1 MSNWDELNQA
11 EEPAAEFL
19 QSLGWQFV
27 PAERLDNERAS
38 ARDVLLLPRLEAAI
52 RRLNP
57 WISEDNIKRVIRT
70 ISNPQATNLL
80 EANEQLYN
88 AMTYSVSVTQDT
100 GDGMGVKSRSVYL
113 LGFDPEQTQQNE
125 FVFTRQFTV
134 QNVKNQHIIPD
145 IVLFVNGLPLAIL
158 ECKSPK
164 ITDPVGEGIKQ
175 LARYQELEDRYV
187 DRGAPKLFETVQVLV
202 SLCGIKAHYATVGTP
217 KAFWS
222 EWKSPYPLSLDEFEK
237 RGFNSHSQNVLLYGL
252 FRLENLLDLIQN
264 FIVFEVDGGRSVK
277 KLARYQQFIA
287 VNESIQRI
295 THNEG
300 HDRGGIVW
308 HTQGSGKSLTMV
320 YLATK
325 LRRLTALDN
334 PTLVIVTDRTDLD
347 RQITKTFRNAGFP
360 DPYQAT
366 RSHYKKEGKVILD
379 KDDKQKYKID
389 SRNLVG
395 SLEELLECSAG
406 RTIMTTVQKFGGFND
421 EITAADNIFVL
432 VDEAHRTQYKTL
444 AARMRAALPYA
455 CFLGFTGTPI
465 DKNDRSTHKTFGS
478 YIHTYTIEE
487 AVKDGATVPIFYEG
501 RLPEL
506 FIVDASI
513 DAILKRVF
521 ADNTEE
527 ELEEIKRRYATEEA
541 IAGSPDRIKKICLD
555 ILQHF
560 EQYIHPNGY
569 KAQIVAVN
577 RETAVLY
584 KKTLDSL
591 NAPKSALIMS
601 FNHNDPAE
609 YKALATKKED
619 HKSVIEDQFKKKND
633 PLSILIVCD
642 MLLTGFDAPIEQVMY
657 LDRPLKEHTLLQ
669 AIARVNRKADD
680 TKTYGLIVDYW
691 GISEN
696 LQDALKVFN
705 PQEIEGAL
713 KPKSD
718 ELPRLESR
726 HQAILRFFKGKKR
739 DDMEG
744 ILRVIEP
751 EDVRAEFDQAF
762 KRFASS
768 LDMVLPDPSG
778 LKFMPDMR
786 WLSDIRLTARNR
798 FRDDTLDLTGCAE
811 KVKKLIE
818 EYVRTIGIQSL
829 MEPLSIFS
837 QEFDEAVEALGSPEA
852 KASEMEHALKH
863 EISVKLKE
871 NPVIFKS
878 LKERLEAIIE
888 ARKQATI
895 SAVEQ
900 LKLFAAVRDDLR
912 NIHKQAATKGMSED
926 QYAFYSLLNDS
937 SLGSE
942 QAEELSGLILENLQ
956 KLVVIDWQDKED
968 VQREMRRQIKRY
980 LRIASIKDN
989 IEETTSR
996 LIDLARARLS

>member
-57 WISEDNIKRVIRT
+57 WISEDNIKRVVRI
-70 ISNPQATNLL
+70 ISTPQATNLL

-100 GDGMGVKSRSVYL
+100 GDGMGVKSRSVHL
-113 LGFDPEQTQQNE
+113 LAFNPEQTHLNE
-125 FVFTRQFTV
+125 FVFTRQFSV
-134 QNVKNQHIIPD
+134 QNIKNQHIIPD

-175 LARYQELEDRYV
+175 LTRYQELEDRYM
-187 DRGAPKLFETVQVLV
+187 DRGAPKLFETVQVLA
-202 SLCGIKAHYATVGTP
+202 SLCGIKAHYGTVGTP

-252 FRLENLLDLIQN
+252 FRPENLLDLIQN
-264 FIVFEVDGGRSVK
+264 FIVFEVDGGRSIK

-300 HDRGGIVW
+300 QDRGGIVW

-347 RQITKTFRNAGFP
+347 RQITKTFNSCGFP
-360 DPYQAT
+360 NPEQAT
-366 RSHYKKEGKVILD
+366 RIQHL
-379 KDDKQKYKID
+379 
-389 SRNLVG
+389 R
-395 SLEELLECSAG
+395 ELLVNHTG
-406 RTIMTTVQKFGGFND
+406 KTILTTVQKFGGFSD

-513 DAILKRVF
+513 DTILKRVF

-555 ILQHF
+555 ILEHF
-560 EQYIHPNGY
+560 EKYIHPNGY

-584 KKTLDSL
+584 KETLDSL

-657 LDRPLKEHTLLQ
+657 LDSPLKEHTLLQ

-691 GISEN
+691 GVSEN

-726 HQAILRFFKGKKR
+726 HQAVLRFFKGKKR

-778 LKFMPDMR
+778 LKFMTDMR

-900 LKLFAAVRDDLR
+900 LKLFASVRDDLR
-912 NIHKQAATKGMSED
+912 NIHKQAANKGMSED
-926 QYAFYSLLNDS
+926 QYAFYSLLNES

-980 LRIASIKDN
+980 LRIANIKDN